1 MLHPSQ
7 AGGGAVVFFLSI
19 GISLKQCAQ
28 PFPVDVVVTA
38 QLRTH
43 STVQN
48 PSSHYILQGTLEIV
62 LANTNANANT
72 QKYMEIP

>member
-7 AGGGAVVFFLSI
+7 AGGGAVFFFLFI

-28 PFPVDVVVTA
+28 PFPVDVVVTHFA
-38 QLRTH
+38 RNIRN
-43 STVQN
+43 SF
-48 PSSHYILQGTLEIV
+48 SGEKS
-62 LANTNANANT
+62 ANT